1 MQNASSDRSRN
12 YTSWLVRLT
21 LPSVT
26 FPYVLRKG
34 AIYEPVFWLL
44 GPQASIYDQLGI
56 AARSERGTPTLDRS
70 PQRVPSN

>member
-1 MQNASSDRSRN
+1 M
-12 YTSWLVRLT
+12 
-21 LPSVT
+21 T

-44 GPQASIYDQLGI
+44 GPQASIYDELGI
-56 AARSERGTPTLDRS
+56 VPQRTGTPPLGRS